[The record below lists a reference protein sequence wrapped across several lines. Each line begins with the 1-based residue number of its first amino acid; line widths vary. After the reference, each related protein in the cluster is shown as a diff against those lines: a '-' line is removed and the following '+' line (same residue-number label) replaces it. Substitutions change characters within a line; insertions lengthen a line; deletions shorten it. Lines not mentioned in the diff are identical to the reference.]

1 MTILKILLDHLMR
14 SAMSLLKVENISY
27 SVIAKEETKKRFH
40 ILKNVSF
47 EVEAGEIIGICGE
60 SGGGK
65 STLTK
70 VIAGLIKPDS
80 GKIILSSDSQKGK
93 RKSSPIQILFQNH
106 GEILNPFRK
115 IQKIIDEALEISGV
129 DRNSIEIQRE
139 KVLNSVGFPK
149 ELYDRRGMELSG
161 GEQQRAALARLL
173 AVKPGLLILDEPFSA
188 QDVESQLILIK
199 LFRKL
204 NGELN
209 LTMISISHDLRIL
222 RNLANKV
229 IILKDGEIVESGI
242 TKEVFDNPQKDY
254 TKFLLSAESLELSY
268 EEIKKDL

>member
-65 STLTK
+65 STLAK

-93 RKSSPIQILFQNH
+93 RKSSLVQILFQNH

-115 IQKIIDEALEISGV
+115 IQKIIDEALEISGT
-129 DRNSIEIQRE
+129 DKNKIEIQRE
-139 KVLNSVGFPK
+139 KVLTSVGFPK

-173 AVKPGLLILDEPFSA
+173 AVKTALLILDEPFSA

-199 LFRKL
+199 LFKQL
-204 NGELN
+204 NIEFN
-209 LTMISISHDLRIL
+209 LTMICISHDLRIL
-222 RNLANKV
+222 RNLVNKI

>member
-1 MTILKILLDHLMR
+1 
-14 SAMSLLKVENISY
+14 MSLLKVENISY
-27 SVIAKEETKKRFH
+27 SVVIKEEKKRQFD
-40 ILKNVSF
+40 ILKNVLF
-47 EVEAGEIIGICGE
+47 EVEQGEILGICGE

-65 STLTK
+65 STLAK

-80 GKIILSSDSQKGK
+80 GEIILNSESEKEK

-115 IQKIIDEALEISGV
+115 VINIIDEALKISGV
-129 DRNSIEIQRE
+129 DESDLQIERE
-139 KVLNSVGFPK
+139 KVLDSVGFPK

-173 AVKPGLLILDEPFSA
+173 AVKPVLLILDEPFSA
-188 QDVESQLILIK
+188 HDVESQLNLVK
-199 LFRKL
+199 LFKQL
-204 NGELN
+204 NKEFN
-209 LTMISISHDLRIL
+209 LTMICISHDLRIL
-222 RNLANKV
+222 RNLANSV

-254 TKFLLSAESLELSY
+254 TKFLLSAESLELTY
-268 EEIKKDL
+268 EEIKTPLKN